1 MAAGFLVKTRPGCPT
16 DFRLLVQAALLSGAR
31 YDQLCRLA
39 VRDYNPVQAPSPCE
53 KGKSARAAAG
63 RLKGSSANVR
73 LGSKVPF

>member
-39 VRDYNPVQAPSPCE
+39 VRDYNPDMQAPSPCE

-63 RLKGSSANVR
+63 RLKGSS
-73 LGSKVPF
+73 LGQSRHS